1 MLIYI
6 HVPFCRQRCHYCA
19 FQAQALG
26 RDVEPVSSQAM
37 RDYVDTLL
45 MELAIWGDRLA
56 GRRVETI
63 FFGGGTPSLLPPKI
77 VGIILDRLHK
87 IFTIEDN
94 AEISLEANPESL
106 KGTLLPSQYLACGI
120 NRLSLGLQSLD
131 GDMLRVLGRVH
142 KAQDSLNSLLAAR
155 EAGFVNIGVD
165 LMWGLPG
172 QSVRH
177 WLQSLKDVVRLAPEH
192 ISAYG
197 LTLEEGTVLERQC
210 RQGLFTLPPE
220 RDLNIMFVEGAA
232 YLESQGYLQYEISNF
247 SRMGYQCRHNLG
259 YWQGLDYLGLGPSAT
274 STIDNKRWTNP
285 AHQKAWTEKIAKGQ
299 VAGHEEV
306 LTPLIRVLEMIMLS
320 LRTVRGLS
328 LKRYKDMTG
337 HDFLVDH
344 RRMVQALHEN
354 ALIRIR
360 QGWLRLTPSGMVVSN
375 AIISNLF
382 EQTKKVLTE
391 PLPPLTAEPVQSLR
405 VEDAPDVRAVV
416 WPKA

>member
-19 FQAQALG
+19 FQSQALG

-45 MELAIWGDRLA
+45 MELALWGDRLG
-56 GRRVETI
+56 GRRVESV

-77 VGIILDRLHK
+77 VGIILERLHK
-87 IFTIEDN
+87 IFAIDDN
-94 AEISLEANPESL
+94 AEISLEANPESF

-131 GDMLRVLGRVH
+131 PDMLRILGRVH

-197 LTLEEGTVLERQC
+197 LTLEPGTVLERQC
-210 RQGLFTLPPE
+210 SEGLLQMPPE

-232 YLESQGYLQYEISNF
+232 YLEGQGYLQYEISNY

-259 YWQGLDYLGLGPSAT
+259 YWQGVDYLGLGPSAT
-274 STIDNKRWTNP
+274 STINNKRWTNP
-285 AHQKAWTEKIAKGQ
+285 AHQKAWAEKIAQGS
-299 VAGHEEV
+299 VAGNEE
-306 LTPLIRVLEMIMLS
+306 LLSPLIRVLEMIMLS

-328 LKRYKDMTG
+328 LKRYKEMTG
-337 HDFLVDH
+337 HDFLIDH
-344 RRMVQALHEN
+344 KRMVQALHDN
-354 ALIRIR
+354 GLIRIR
-360 QGWLRLTPSGMVVSN
+360 QGLLRLTPSGMVVSN

-382 EQTKKVLTE
+382 AQTKKVLTE
-391 PLPPLTAEPVQSLR
+391 PLPTLEPLQTVQLT
-405 VEDAPDVRAVV
+405 EDDAPEVRSVV